1 MSTPLSEKT
10 LPPLALSEPV
20 QCPRCRTRYD
30 LGVADLE
37 AADGWVRCGA
47 CEQVFFAPACLSR
60 DLTPLGWTG
69 SDQPRTAAQHPGA
82 RASSSGSG
90 HSQASER
97 MEPTLRTTSAQQ
109 ATPVGQAMPSTPRDA
124 GNKTPSALLYAL
136 MVGLAVVMLL
146 SLATLELYRSRHVMA
161 AMWPELKPALLG
173 FCQPFSCTLETP
185 RDLQALSIESSA
197 LDPEPERPRH
207 FALSIKLRNHNS
219 YPVAAPM
226 VKLVLLNEQE
236 EVVLQEEFDLAQ
248 ISNTSAIEPG
258 VITPWR
264 VPVVVKESIADKLA
278 TGYRVELLYK
288 P

>member
-1 MSTPLSEKT
+1 MIPPLSENT
-10 LPPLALSEPV
+10 LPPLALSEPI

-30 LGVADLE
+30 LGVVDLE

-60 DLTPLGWTG
+60 DVSPLGWTG
-69 SDQPRTAAQHPGA
+69 SDQPSAVAQYPG
-82 RASSSGSG
+82 GSG
-90 HSQASER
+90 NSLGSER
-97 MEPTLRTTSAQQ
+97 MEPNLRTTSAQQ
-109 ATPVGQAMPSTPRDA
+109 ATPVGHSMPSTPRDTRNRA
-124 GNKTPSALLYAL
+124 SSALLYGL
-136 MVGLAVVMLL
+136 MVGLAVVMIL
-146 SLATLELYRSRHVMA
+146 SLATLELYRARHVMA

-173 FCQPFSCTLETP
+173 FCQPLSCTLETP

-207 FALSIKLRNHNS
+207 FALSVKLRNHNS

-226 VKLVLLNEQE
+226 VKLVMLNEQE
-236 EVVLQEEFDLAQ
+236 EVVLQEEFDLSQ

-278 TGYRVELLYK
+278 TGYRVELIYK